1 MKLWRW
7 ILALVIVAAL
17 AAFGWHWVAE
27 DPGYVLVQLRGWQAE
42 TTVVAAVVILLLA
55 WAVLGAAWYAVRWPF
70 GALTRRHRRLSR
82 QKMGEGLI
90 ALMEG
95 RHGDAERD
103 LHRAS
108 RLDALRGPALLAA
121 AEAASRRGEHGR
133 ALEALNQASQ
143 SAPQAARVLRARV
156 LRREGKPAEALALLA
171 PEADKGTLT
180 PGGWR
185 ELALAALAHGDI
197 RRARQALDPLQKS
210 GALGSRAYATLEA
223 QVLTA
228 MLNAAADGASLNT
241 LWSQLPKAQ
250 RRVPAVIDAYAR
262 RAAGF
267 GLTLPAMDEVESALR
282 REWSPLLIET
292 YGTLTGDDVEARL
305 RRAEGWLDAH
315 PNDANLLLTLGRMCV
330 RLKLWGKA
338 RQHLERSLA
347 LMPSTGAWEALG
359 DSFAG
364 QGDAE
369 QAQCCYRN
377 ALAFGR
383 GDAVTPLAQRAQ
395 AGQLDTQPIA
405 IEERDAHGRT
415 FPVLPEQPVRAVP
428 FELQFLLLPH
438 IGAQGS
444 RAAAQPV
451 DAVGVTPFGG
461 QGEIVDLAADG
472 QEELVEHDFAAILH
486 LHVVAKEPRELPRE
500 LD

>member
-1 MKLWRW
+1 MRLWRW
-7 ILALVIVAAL
+7 ILLLVIAAAL

-27 DPGYVLVQLRGWQAE
+27 DPGYVLLRLRGWRVE
-42 TTVVAAVVILLLA
+42 TTLVVAVLILLLA
-55 WAVLGAAWYAVRWPF
+55 WALLTVLWRLLRWPF
-70 GALTRRHRRLSR
+70 GAFSRRHRRLSQQR
-82 QKMGEGLI
+82 MGDGLI
-90 ALMEG
+90 ALIEG

-103 LHRAS
+103 LNRAS
-108 RLDALRGPALLAA
+108 RLDSLRGPALLAA

-156 LRREGKPAEALALLA
+156 LRRDGKPAEALTLLT

-197 RRARQALDPLQKS
+197 RRAREALDPLQKS
-210 GALGSRAYATLEA
+210 GALGSRAYAALEA

-228 MLNAAADGASLNT
+228 TINATPDGASLNT
-241 LWSQLPKAQ
+241 FWSQLPKAQ

-262 RAAGF
+262 RAASF
-267 GLTLPAMDEVESALR
+267 GLILPAMDEVESALR
-282 REWSPLLIET
+282 REWSALLIET
-292 YGTLTGDDVEARL
+292 YGTLSGDDIEARL
-305 RRAEGWLDAH
+305 RRAESWLDAH

-347 LMPSTGAWEALG
+347 LTPSVAAWEALG
-359 DSFAG
+359 DTFAG

-369 QAQCCYRN
+369 QAQRCYRN

-383 GDAVTPLAQRAQ
+383 GEAVTPLAQSARSS
-395 AGQLDTQPIA
+395 QLDTHPIA
-405 IEERDAHGRT
+405 IEERDVHG
-415 FPVLPEQPVRAVP
+415 VP
-428 FELQFLLLPH
+428 RL
-438 IGAQGS
+438 
-444 RAAAQPV
+444 
-451 DAVGVTPFGG
+451 
-461 QGEIVDLAADG
+461 
-472 QEELVEHDFAAILH
+472 
-486 LHVVAKEPRELPRE
+486 RE
-500 LD
+500 